1 MIGRLNHG
9 SPNKPG
15 IGLGVFTN
23 LDYVPQLRP
32 EMVGQADT
40 WICPTSAT
48 PTFQFGFGAAALT
61 SLTAIAEFGDD
72 YPFGTAGITSVS
84 ISGSRKI
91 HSYDG
96 TNPLPTGKYY
106 FRIGFFGG
114 ATCYTERFEVVDCAD
129 GLLKLVV
136 YDSKDY
142 NGGTYYGGGFQNVL
156 WFRSVLTRPKVEFN
170 SETKADGFG
179 VPLTVYARTE
189 DVYGFDALACDGLS
203 LTLSRLANHDTA
215 TITYPGESEDIS
227 IRDIRASDTGEK
239 SDLLA
244 VVEVSFKM
252 EFMETNT
259 QSFTL

>member
-1 MIGRLNHG
+1 MIGRLNQG
-9 SPNKPG
+9 SSAWPG

-32 EMVGQADT
+32 EMAGQADT

-48 PTFQFGFGAAALT
+48 PTFQFGFGTAALT
-61 SLTAIAEFGDD
+61 SLTAIDSEGGETSL
-72 YPFGTAGITSVS
+72 GTGGISTIS

-96 TNPLPTGKYY
+96 SETLPVGQYY

-114 ATCYTERFEVVDCAD
+114 ATCYTERFEVVDCD
-129 GLLKLVV
+129 SDLLKLVV
-136 YDSKDY
+136 WDSKDY
-142 NGGTYYGGGFQNVL
+142 NGGTYYGGGFKNNL
-156 WFRSVLTRPKVEFN
+156 WFRSVLTRPKFEFN

-189 DVYGFDALACDGLS
+189 DVYGFDALACDGLL
-203 LTLSRLANHDTA
+203 LTLARFANHDTA

-244 VVEVSFKM
+244 VVEVSFKIG
-252 EFMETNT
+252 FMETNT